1 MATVVGKKSKI
12 VTRGLKF
19 CWDAGDSASYPG
31 SGTTIT
37 DMVSGKQGTLNSMT
51 YDSGNGGHLIANSSS
66 DQIQFTESDFTTTFT
81 DFTVETWVKSN
92 QGNVGAYAII
102 FYWDPTSNNDHIQI
116 RFADNGYGNHMQFTY
131 KGAGGGINDAYNC
144 GLKEAD
150 FTSGFR
156 QIVWTR
162 ISGANRMYVDGEHK
176 QVRAGADPTAG
187 YNYTSYADSWSWSN
201 TLQVPGNEFYMAGM
215 DNGEWSN
222 TKMYSVGLTAAEVL
236 QNYNAL
242 KNRF

>member
-12 VTRGLKF
+12 VTRGLKY
-19 CWDAGDSASYPG
+19 CWDAGDSSSYPG

-66 DQIQFTESDFTTTFT
+66 DEIQFTESDFTDSFT
-81 DFTVETWVKSN
+81 DFTIETWVKSN
-92 QGNVGAYAII
+92 QGDTNTYSYI
-102 FYWDPTSNNDHIQI
+102 FDWNPSGDMLRI
-116 RFADNGYGNHMQFTY
+116 RFADFGYGYHLQFNMQS
-131 KGAGGGINDAYNC
+131 GGGINDAYNC
-144 GLKEAD
+144 GLTEDD
-150 FTSGFR
+150 FQSGFR

-162 ISGANRMYVDGEHK
+162 ISGENRVYVDSEHK
-176 QVRAGADPTAG
+176 QVRGGADPSAG
-187 YNYTSYADSWSWSN
+187 YSYTSYADSWSDS
-201 TLQVPGNEFYMAGM
+201 TTIGVPSTGYFNMAAM

>member
-1 MATVVGKKSKI
+1 MGFHAATQKI
-12 VTRGLKF
+12 VTRGLKY
-19 CWDAGDSASYPG
+19 CWDAGDSESYPG
-31 SGTTIT
+31 SGTALT
-37 DMVSGKQGTLNSMT
+37 DIASGKQGTLNSMT
-51 YDSGNGGHLIANSSS
+51 YDSTDGGHLIANNSS
-66 DQIQFTESDFTTTFT
+66 DEIQFTESDFTDTFT

-92 QGNVGAYAII
+92 QGNVAAYAII
-102 FYWDPTSNNDHIQI
+102 FYWDPASTNDHIQI
-116 RFADNGYGNHMQFTY
+116 RFADNGYGNHMQFNY
-131 KGAGGGINDAYNC
+131 KGTDGTINDVYNC

-150 FTSGFR
+150 FQSGFR

-176 QVRAGADPTAG
+176 QVRGGAEPDHG
-187 YNYTSYADSWSWSN
+187 GYTSYADSWSWSN
-201 TLQVPGNEFYMAGM
+201 TLNVPATTFYMGAM

-242 KNRF
+242 KPRFS